1 MTPRWPSCCW
11 CHRIQRSRRKVT
23 TLRWW
28 PTPTVWVHLRRVHAK
43 PRTTRRPVPV
53 EDHSCKAGLGEDHF
67 PRVEL
72 FGGPQA
78 STFAPGIK
86 QLGSLHVPYSHCAG
100 QTKHTGDSEEGES
113 SRGRD
118 RLRECRTL
126 TNIRV
131 PSLSPLRPTPA
142 EAKNNPEGVEPP
154 QQSGKRGREVMEVWG
169 GACGYPLFGSVP
181 PVVFWSGAAVAVCHR
196 HMTGNSFSDFIFAF
210 YSRVEVTAPSLH
222 SLTHKRRF

>member
-11 CHRIQRSRRKVT
+11 CHRIQRSRRKVP

-53 EDHSCKAGLGEDHF
+53 EDHSCKTGLGEDHF

-131 PSLSPLRPTPA
+131 PSLSLLLGRPLQRPKITLKGLNHLSRAVREGGRWRRYEVVHVGTPCLGRFPQWYFGPGQLWLSVRGTWQETA
-142 EAKNNPEGVEPP
+142 SVTLSLLFTVEW
-154 QQSGKRGREVMEVWG
+154 RW
-169 GACGYPLFGSVP
+169 LH
-181 PVVFWSGAAVAVCHR
+181 PV
-196 HMTGNSFSDFIFAF
+196 
-210 YSRVEVTAPSLH
+210 Y
-222 SLTHKRRF
+222 TH